1 MNKVPLSPINEE
13 EVIMERSPIYP
24 SIDFEEYD
32 YEDIPEKRNEADF
45 NLRLMKRSEN
55 GPDYG
60 ARLMKRTYPFQGATK
75 IYNKI
80 FFEKMLII
88 LEIKTNQNQAKSNEG
103 GDNALGRYK
112 RSEIDLNSR
121 IMKRNSAQ
129 FRQML
134 IIYFNPNPVS

>member
-1 MNKVPLSPINEE
+1 
-13 EVIMERSPIYP
+13 
-24 SIDFEEYD
+24 
-32 YEDIPEKRNEADF
+32 
-45 NLRLMKRSEN
+45 
-55 GPDYG
+55 
-60 ARLMKRTYPFQGATK
+60 
-75 IYNKI
+75 
-80 FFEKMLII
+80 MLII

-134 IIYFNPNPVS
+134 IIYFNPNPVPWSLFLSEKSSVLCFTTSKRHALVSIAKILDLFG